1 MGEGKR
7 GSDTCWCPSHTQGI
21 LLAPECPVASP
32 QFFKCEDAWIRGW
45 GVALWRSS
53 SLETPTILLVLVA
66 LPPDPTALLLLGG
79 RKTLG
84 SLR

>member
-1 MGEGKR
+1 M
-7 GSDTCWCPSHTQGI
+7 
-21 LLAPECPVASP
+21 
-32 QFFKCEDAWIRGW
+32 
-45 GVALWRSS
+45 ALWRSS

-84 SLR
+84 SLRWSSSGLRNLGMGGSLSWPRPQQC